1 MQKIN
6 VDLNSLFNLSYN
18 FENLKLLLTTISK
31 NQDMFETKLKDIER
45 RIKDNTK
52 SIELIQS
59 GEIEINNKGNLD
71 NINNFIIE
79 QSAKPLTPK
88 VDNAEKQI
96 DEFNMNKNEE
106 KIVGNKDTKEIKEM
120 DFEKNIEDI
129 YNYKVNKE
137 NKLLINEM
145 DNKILVLEDKIK
157 LLYNFIP
164 SFPEDKTK
172 TLNDIL
178 DEHQILIN
186 NNNLDI
192 KEMKDKMAKMK
203 NHLDEMLIKV
213 NDFSVYDIF
222 KDISDSGGDIEAS
235 KILIQA
241 LDKKTQERF
250 KFVEDRLKNDEQET
264 LKIKTDMINI
274 KNNSSF
280 EKRNLTTIKEQIIK
294 LQNEI
299 DLNKKSI
306 SEKITK
312 NKDEIDSMKEKE
324 INNLENV
331 NSQFKDINNKINNL
345 SNIIEIMKE
354 VKEKDKKNKE
364 EENNYLMPIFD
375 ENNFVNV
382 DKFNEFKE
390 TALKK
395 LNNLDKKYQALNSEM
410 KNEFF
415 EHEINAI
422 KMELNNKKPTQQEF
436 YNLNVQVQQFSEL
449 FENMKEDNSNLLSDM
464 RKMRD
469 TVSFLSKKYETVI
482 LQALNINKAN
492 EQSDEYKNK
501 EKNTILAKFDEYVE
515 ISIFNEFIKEQ
526 TRFTEKLKK
535 DFDSYRHFYDEIIET
550 LKKAA
555 SVQDLKNLEEYFVD
569 LLDEFKDK
577 SSKLYPKRSDINKNF
592 KSVELQIKQ
601 IYEYLIKKDE
611 QSENWLLAKKPL
623 GGFSCASCET
633 YLGDLKENNEKV
645 FWNQLPD
652 REQITTNTNKIGNGF
667 SRILNLVNINKE
679 IKKDNLFSNNLT
691 KADYGAYKKD
701 INQKKNSCG
710 TGGGGN
716 ETKTLDNNNTNN
728 TNNTNKQYMNIT
740 LTNNNNEKTII
751 KDFTFH
757 NNVSNTNY
765 SSLPKNS
772 LSPEEKKFGFTST
785 DDMNLFKQLKNKKY
799 NKGLPPIN
807 LNKEDSNM
815 KDINLSAGD
824 YFENIKEIKEVPK
837 VMKIIRKK
845 NK

>member
-79 QSAKPLTPK
+79 QSAKPPTPK

-96 DEFNMNKNEE
+96 DEFNINKNEE

-192 KEMKDKMAKMK
+192 KEIKDKMTKMK
-203 NHLDEMLIKV
+203 NDLDEMLIKV

-331 NSQFKDINNKINNL
+331 NSQFKDINNKINNI

-375 ENNFVNV
+375 ENNSSF
-382 DKFNEFKE
+382 KF
-390 TALKK
+390 
-395 LNNLDKKYQALNSEM
+395 
-410 KNEFF
+410 
-415 EHEINAI
+415 
-422 KMELNNKKPTQQEF
+422 
-436 YNLNVQVQQFSEL
+436 
-449 FENMKEDNSNLLSDM
+449 
-464 RKMRD
+464 RD
-469 TVSFLSKKYETVI
+469 
-482 LQALNINKAN
+482 
-492 EQSDEYKNK
+492 
-501 EKNTILAKFDEYVE
+501 EK
-515 ISIFNEFIKEQ
+515 
-526 TRFTEKLKK
+526 
-535 DFDSYRHFYDEIIET
+535 
-550 LKKAA
+550 
-555 SVQDLKNLEEYFVD
+555 
-569 LLDEFKDK
+569 
-577 SSKLYPKRSDINKNF
+577 
-592 KSVELQIKQ
+592 
-601 IYEYLIKKDE
+601 
-611 QSENWLLAKKPL
+611 
-623 GGFSCASCET
+623 
-633 YLGDLKENNEKV
+633 
-645 FWNQLPD
+645 
-652 REQITTNTNKIGNGF
+652 
-667 SRILNLVNINKE
+667 
-679 IKKDNLFSNNLT
+679 
-691 KADYGAYKKD
+691 
-701 INQKKNSCG
+701 
-710 TGGGGN
+710 
-716 ETKTLDNNNTNN
+716 
-728 TNNTNKQYMNIT
+728 
-740 LTNNNNEKTII
+740 
-751 KDFTFH
+751 
-757 NNVSNTNY
+757 
-765 SSLPKNS
+765 
-772 LSPEEKKFGFTST
+772 
-785 DDMNLFKQLKNKKY
+785 
-799 NKGLPPIN
+799 
-807 LNKEDSNM
+807 
-815 KDINLSAGD
+815 
-824 YFENIKEIKEVPK
+824 
-837 VMKIIRKK
+837 
-845 NK
+845 

>member
-45 RIKDNTK
+45 RIKENTK

-59 GEIEINNKGNLD
+59 GEIEINKQGNLD

-79 QSAKPLTPK
+79 QSAKPPTPK
-88 VDNAEKQI
+88 EDNVEKQV
-96 DEFNMNKNEE
+96 DELNINKKEE
-106 KIVGNKDTKEIKEM
+106 KIVVNKDTKEM

-137 NKLLINEM
+137 NKLLINEI

-192 KEMKDKMAKMK
+192 KEIK
-203 NHLDEMLIKV
+203 DEMLIKV
-213 NDFSVYDIF
+213 NDFNVYDIF

-241 LDKKTQERF
+241 LDRKTQERF
-250 KFVEDRLKNDEQET
+250 KFLEEKLKNDEQET
-264 LKIKTDMINI
+264 LKIKTDMTNI

-299 DLNKKSI
+299 DLNKKNN

-312 NKDEIDSMKEKE
+312 NKDEIESMKEKE
-324 INNLENV
+324 INNLENL

-345 SNIIEIMKE
+345 SSIIQIMKE
-354 VKEKDKKNKE
+354 DKEKDKKNKE
-364 EENNYLMPIFD
+364 EEDNYLIPNFD
-375 ENNFVNV
+375 ENNFVNI

-395 LNNLDKKYQALNSEM
+395 LNSLDKKYQALNSEM

-449 FENMKEDNSNLLSDM
+449 FENMKEDNSNLLIDM
-464 RKMRD
+464 RKMRE

-482 LQALNINKAN
+482 LQAMNINKAN
-492 EQSDEYKNK
+492 EQNDEYKNN

-526 TRFTEKLKK
+526 TKFTEKLKK

-555 SVQDLKNLEEYFVD
+555 SVQDLKNLEEYFID

-601 IYEYLIKKDE
+601 IYEYLTKKDE
-611 QSENWLLAKKPL
+611 QSDNWLLAKKPL
-623 GGFSCASCET
+623 GGFSCASCES
-633 YLGDLKENNEKV
+633 YIGDLKENNEKV

-652 REQITTNTNKIGNGF
+652 RELITTNTNKIGNGF

-679 IKKDNLFSNNLT
+679 IKRDNLFSNNLT
-691 KADYGAYKKD
+691 KADYGAYKND
-701 INQKKNSCG
+701 INKKKNSG
-710 TGGGGN
+710 GPGGGGN
-716 ETKTLDNNNTNN
+716 ETNTLENNNINI
-728 TNNTNKQYMNIT
+728 TNKQYMNIT

-751 KDFTFH
+751 KDFNFN

-772 LSPEEKKFGFTST
+772 LSPEENKFGFTST
-785 DDMNLFKQLKNKKY
+785 DGMNLFKQLKNKKF

-807 LNKEDSNM
+807 LYKDDSNL
-815 KDINLSAGD
+815 KDVNLSAGD
-824 YFENIKEIKEVPK
+824 YFEDMKEIKEIKEGPK

>member
-31 NQDMFETKLKDIER
+31 NQDMFENKIKDIEK

-52 SIELIQS
+52 SIEQILT
-59 GEIEINNKGNLD
+59 GEIDLNKQANLD

-79 QSAKPLTPK
+79 QSAKPPTPK
-88 VDNAEKQI
+88 NDILNL
-96 DEFNMNKNEE
+96 DELNLNKNEE
-106 KIVGNKDTKEIKEM
+106 KSQRKKEIKEM
-120 DFEKNIEDI
+120 DFEKNMEDI
-129 YNYKVNKE
+129 YNYRSNKE
-137 NKLLINEM
+137 NKLLFNDIEH
-145 DNKILVLEDKIK
+145 KILLLDEKIK

-178 DEHQILIN
+178 DEYQIHIN
-186 NNNLDI
+186 NNNYDI
-192 KEMKDKMAKMK
+192 KEMKDKTNKMK
-203 NHLDEMLIKV
+203 NQIDEMLIKV
-213 NDFSVYDIF
+213 NDFNVYDIF

-241 LDKKTQERF
+241 LDRKTQERF
-250 KFVEDRLKNDEQET
+250 KFQDEKIKNDEQET
-264 LKIKTDMINI
+264 LKIKTEITNL

-299 DLNKKSI
+299 DLNRKSI

-312 NKDEIDSMKEKE
+312 NEDEIDSIREKE
-324 INNLENV
+324 LQQLENM
-331 NSQFKDINNKINNL
+331 NNQIKDLNKQINNL
-345 SNIIEIMKE
+345 SNIIQMMKE
-354 VKEKDKKNKE
+354 EKEKEKELKKKE
-364 EENNYLMPIFD
+364 EED
-375 ENNFVNV
+375 EENIASQKIDVSNLVSI

-390 TALKK
+390 SLLKK
-395 LNNLDKKYQALNSEM
+395 LNSLDRKFQNLNSEM
-410 KNEFF
+410 KNDFF
-415 EHEINAI
+415 ENEINAI

-449 FENMKEDNSNLLSDM
+449 FDSMKEDNNNLQTDM
-464 RKMRD
+464 RKTKD
-469 TVSFLSKKYETVI
+469 TISFLTKKYETVI
-482 LQALNINKAN
+482 LQAMNVNKSN
-492 EQSDEYKNK
+492 EQNEEYKNF
-501 EKNTILAKFDEYVE
+501 ERNTILTKFDEYVE

-526 TRFTEKLKK
+526 TKFTEKLKK

-577 SSKLYPKRSDINKNF
+577 SNKFYSRKSEINKNF
-592 KSVELQIKQ
+592 KSIELQIKQ
-601 IYEYLIKKDE
+601 IYEYLNKKDE
-611 QSENWLLAKKPL
+611 QGDNWMLAKKPL

-652 REQITTNTNKIGNGF
+652 REIINPNTNINNNKIGNGF

-679 IKKDNLFSNNLT
+679 IKKDNLFSNSLT
-691 KADYGAYKKD
+691 KADYGAYKNE
-701 INQKKNSCG
+701 INKKKYSG
-710 TGGGGN
+710 PGGLS
-716 ETKTLDNNNTNN
+716 EPVTLEN
-728 TNNTNKQYMNIT
+728 NKQYMNIT
-740 LTNNNNEKTII
+740 LNNNNNEDRKTIV
-751 KDFTFH
+751 KDLNT
-757 NNVSNTNY
+757 NNNITNTNY
-765 SSLPKNS
+765 SSLPKNT
-772 LSPEEKKFGFTST
+772 LSQEDMKFGLTST
-785 DDMNLFKQLKNKKY
+785 DNMNLFKQLKGKKFNKA
-799 NKGLPPIN
+799 LPPIN
-807 LNKEDSNM
+807 LNKDDSNM
-815 KDINLSAGD
+815 KDVNLSAGD
-824 YFENIKEIKEVPK
+824 YFESNKDIKEIKEVPK

>member
-31 NQDMFETKLKDIER
+31 NQDMFENKIKDIEK

-52 SIELIQS
+52 SIEQILT
-59 GEIEINNKGNLD
+59 GEIDLNKQANLD

-79 QSAKPLTPK
+79 QSAKPPTPK
-88 VDNAEKQI
+88 NDILNL
-96 DEFNMNKNEE
+96 DELNLNKNEE
-106 KIVGNKDTKEIKEM
+106 KSQRKKEIKEM
-120 DFEKNIEDI
+120 DFEKNMEDI
-129 YNYKVNKE
+129 YNYRANKE
-137 NKLLINEM
+137 NKLLFNDI
-145 DNKILVLEDKIK
+145 DHKILLLDEKIK

-178 DEHQILIN
+178 DEYQIHIN
-186 NNNLDI
+186 NNNYDI
-192 KEMKDKMAKMK
+192 KEMKDKTNKMK
-203 NHLDEMLIKV
+203 NQIDEMLIKV
-213 NDFSVYDIF
+213 NEFNVYDIF

-241 LDKKTQERF
+241 LDRKTQERF
-250 KFVEDRLKNDEQET
+250 KFQDEKIKNDEQET
-264 LKIKTDMINI
+264 LKIKTEITNL

-299 DLNKKSI
+299 DLNRKSI

-312 NKDEIDSMKEKE
+312 NEDEIDSIREKE
-324 INNLENV
+324 LQQLENM
-331 NSQFKDINNKINNL
+331 NNQIKDLNKQINNL
-345 SNIIEIMKE
+345 SNIIQMMKE
-354 VKEKDKKNKE
+354 EKEKEKELKKKE
-364 EENNYLMPIFD
+364 EED
-375 ENNFVNV
+375 EENIASQKIDVSNLVSI
-382 DKFNEFKE
+382 DKFNEFRE
-390 TALKK
+390 SLLKK
-395 LNNLDKKYQALNSEM
+395 LNSLDRKFQNLNSEM
-410 KNEFF
+410 KNDFF
-415 EHEINAI
+415 ENEINAI

-449 FENMKEDNSNLLSDM
+449 FESMKEDNNNLQTDM
-464 RKMRD
+464 RKTKD
-469 TVSFLSKKYETVI
+469 TISFLTKKYETVI
-482 LQALNINKAN
+482 LQAMNVNKAN
-492 EQSDEYKNK
+492 EQNEEYKNF
-501 EKNTILAKFDEYVE
+501 ERNTILTKFDEYVE

-526 TRFTEKLKK
+526 TKFTEKLKK

-577 SSKLYPKRSDINKNF
+577 SNKFYSRKSEINKNF
-592 KSVELQIKQ
+592 KSIELQIKQ
-601 IYEYLIKKDE
+601 IYEYLNKKDE
-611 QSENWLLAKKPL
+611 QGDNWMLAKKPL

-652 REQITTNTNKIGNGF
+652 REIINPNTNINNNKIGNGF

-679 IKKDNLFSNNLT
+679 IKKDNLFSNSLT
-691 KADYGAYKKD
+691 KADYGAYKNE
-701 INQKKNSCG
+701 INKKKYSG
-710 TGGGGN
+710 PGGLS
-716 ETKTLDNNNTNN
+716 EPVTLEN
-728 TNNTNKQYMNIT
+728 NKQYMNIT
-740 LTNNNNEKTII
+740 LNNNNNEDRKTVV
-751 KDFTFH
+751 KDLNT
-757 NNVSNTNY
+757 NNNITNTNY
-765 SSLPKNS
+765 SSLPKNT
-772 LSPEEKKFGFTST
+772 LSQEDMKFGLTST
-785 DDMNLFKQLKNKKY
+785 DNMNLFKQLKGKKFNKA
-799 NKGLPPIN
+799 LPPIN
-807 LNKEDSNM
+807 LNKDDSNM
-815 KDINLSAGD
+815 KDVNLSAGD
-824 YFENIKEIKEVPK
+824 YFESNKDIKEIKEVPK

>member
-31 NQDMFETKLKDIER
+31 NQDMFENKIKDIEK

-52 SIELIQS
+52 SIEQILT
-59 GEIEINNKGNLD
+59 GEIDLNKQANLD

-79 QSAKPLTPK
+79 QSAKPPTPK
-88 VDNAEKQI
+88 NDILNL
-96 DEFNMNKNEE
+96 DELNLNKNEE
-106 KIVGNKDTKEIKEM
+106 KSQRKKEIKEM
-120 DFEKNIEDI
+120 DFEKNMEDI
-129 YNYKVNKE
+129 YNYRSNKE
-137 NKLLINEM
+137 NKLLFNDIEH
-145 DNKILVLEDKIK
+145 KILLLDEKIK

-178 DEHQILIN
+178 DEYQIHIN
-186 NNNLDI
+186 NNNYDI
-192 KEMKDKMAKMK
+192 KEMKDKTNKMK
-203 NHLDEMLIKV
+203 NQIDEMLIKV
-213 NDFSVYDIF
+213 NEFNVYDIF

-241 LDKKTQERF
+241 LDRKTQERF
-250 KFVEDRLKNDEQET
+250 KFQDEKIKNDEQET
-264 LKIKTDMINI
+264 LKIKTEITNL

-299 DLNKKSI
+299 DLNRKSI

-312 NKDEIDSMKEKE
+312 NEDEIDSIREKE
-324 INNLENV
+324 LQQLENM
-331 NSQFKDINNKINNL
+331 NNQIKDLNKQINNL
-345 SNIIEIMKE
+345 SNIIQMMKE
-354 VKEKDKKNKE
+354 EKEKEKELKKKE
-364 EENNYLMPIFD
+364 EED
-375 ENNFVNV
+375 EENIASQKIDVSNLVSI

-390 TALKK
+390 SLLKK
-395 LNNLDKKYQALNSEM
+395 LNSLDRKFQNLNSEM
-410 KNEFF
+410 KNDFF
-415 EHEINAI
+415 ENEINAI
-422 KMELNNKKPTQQEF
+422 KMELSNKKPTQQEF

-449 FENMKEDNSNLLSDM
+449 FESMKEDNNNLQTDM
-464 RKMRD
+464 RKTKD
-469 TVSFLSKKYETVI
+469 TISFLTKKYETVI
-482 LQALNINKAN
+482 LQAMNVNKAN
-492 EQSDEYKNK
+492 EQNEEYKNF
-501 EKNTILAKFDEYVE
+501 ERNTILTKFDEYVE

-526 TRFTEKLKK
+526 TKFTEKLKK

-577 SSKLYPKRSDINKNF
+577 SNKFYSRKSEINKNF
-592 KSVELQIKQ
+592 KSIELQIKQ
-601 IYEYLIKKDE
+601 IYEYLNKKDE
-611 QSENWLLAKKPL
+611 QGDNWMLAKKPL

-652 REQITTNTNKIGNGF
+652 REIINPNTNINNNKIGNGF

-679 IKKDNLFSNNLT
+679 IKKDNLFSNSLT
-691 KADYGAYKKD
+691 KADYGAYKNE
-701 INQKKNSCG
+701 ITQKKYSG
-710 TGGGGN
+710 PGVLS
-716 ETKTLDNNNTNN
+716 EPVTLEN
-728 TNNTNKQYMNIT
+728 NKQYMNIT
-740 LTNNNNEKTII
+740 LNNNNNEDRKTIV
-751 KDFTFH
+751 KDLNT
-757 NNVSNTNY
+757 NNNITNTNY
-765 SSLPKNS
+765 SSLPKNT
-772 LSPEEKKFGFTST
+772 LSQEDMKFGLTST
-785 DDMNLFKQLKNKKY
+785 DNMNLFKQLKGKKFNKA
-799 NKGLPPIN
+799 LPPIN
-807 LNKEDSNM
+807 LNKDDSNM
-815 KDINLSAGD
+815 KDVNLSAGD
-824 YFENIKEIKEVPK
+824 YFESNKDIKEIKEVPK

>member
-31 NQDMFETKLKDIER
+31 NQDMFENKIKDIEK

-52 SIELIQS
+52 SIEQILT
-59 GEIEINNKGNLD
+59 GEIDLNKQANLD

-79 QSAKPLTPK
+79 QSAKPPTPK
-88 VDNAEKQI
+88 NDILNL
-96 DEFNMNKNEE
+96 DELNLNKNEE
-106 KIVGNKDTKEIKEM
+106 KSQRKKEIKEM
-120 DFEKNIEDI
+120 DFEKNMEDI
-129 YNYKVNKE
+129 YNYRANKE
-137 NKLLINEM
+137 NKLLFNDI
-145 DNKILVLEDKIK
+145 DHKILLLDEKIK

-178 DEHQILIN
+178 DEYQIHIN
-186 NNNLDI
+186 NNNYDI
-192 KEMKDKMAKMK
+192 KEMKDKTNKMK
-203 NHLDEMLIKV
+203 NQIDEMLIKV
-213 NDFSVYDIF
+213 NEFNVYDIF

-241 LDKKTQERF
+241 LDRKTQERF
-250 KFVEDRLKNDEQET
+250 KFQDEKIKNDEQET
-264 LKIKTDMINI
+264 LKIKTEITNL

-299 DLNKKSI
+299 DLNRKSI

-312 NKDEIDSMKEKE
+312 NEDEIDSVREKE
-324 INNLENV
+324 LQQLENM
-331 NSQFKDINNKINNL
+331 NNQIKDLNKQINNL
-345 SNIIEIMKE
+345 SNIIQMMKE
-354 VKEKDKKNKE
+354 EKEKEKELKKKE
-364 EENNYLMPIFD
+364 EED
-375 ENNFVNV
+375 EENIASQKIDVSNLVSI
-382 DKFNEFKE
+382 DKFNEFRE
-390 TALKK
+390 SLLKK
-395 LNNLDKKYQALNSEM
+395 LNSLDRKFQNLNSEM
-410 KNEFF
+410 KNDFF
-415 EHEINAI
+415 ENEINAI

-449 FENMKEDNSNLLSDM
+449 FESMKEDNNNLQTDM
-464 RKMRD
+464 RKTKD
-469 TVSFLSKKYETVI
+469 TISFLTKKYETVI
-482 LQALNINKAN
+482 LQAMNVNKAN
-492 EQSDEYKNK
+492 EQNEEYKNF
-501 EKNTILAKFDEYVE
+501 ERNTILTKFDEYVE

-526 TRFTEKLKK
+526 TKFTEKLKK

-577 SSKLYPKRSDINKNF
+577 SNKFYSRKSEINKNF
-592 KSVELQIKQ
+592 KSIELQIKQ
-601 IYEYLIKKDE
+601 IYEYLNKKDE
-611 QSENWLLAKKPL
+611 QGDNWMLAKKPL

-652 REQITTNTNKIGNGF
+652 REIINPNTNINNNKIGNGF

-679 IKKDNLFSNNLT
+679 IKKDNLFSNSLT
-691 KADYGAYKKD
+691 KADYGAYKNE
-701 INQKKNSCG
+701 INKKKYSG
-710 TGGGGN
+710 PGGLS
-716 ETKTLDNNNTNN
+716 EPVTLEN
-728 TNNTNKQYMNIT
+728 NKQYMNIT
-740 LTNNNNEKTII
+740 LNNNNNEDRKTIV
-751 KDFTFH
+751 KDLNT
-757 NNVSNTNY
+757 NNNITNTNY
-765 SSLPKNS
+765 SSLPKNT
-772 LSPEEKKFGFTST
+772 LSQEDMKFGLTST
-785 DDMNLFKQLKNKKY
+785 DNMNLFKQLKGKKFNKA
-799 NKGLPPIN
+799 LPPIN
-807 LNKEDSNM
+807 LNKDDSNM
-815 KDINLSAGD
+815 KDVNLSAGD
-824 YFENIKEIKEVPK
+824 YFESNKDIKEIKEVPK

>member
-1 MQKIN
+1 MKI
-6 VDLNSLFNLSYN
+6 
-18 FENLKLLLTTISK
+18 I
-31 NQDMFETKLKDIER
+31 
-45 RIKDNTK
+45 
-52 SIELIQS
+52 
-59 GEIEINNKGNLD
+59 
-71 NINNFIIE
+71 
-79 QSAKPLTPK
+79 
-88 VDNAEKQI
+88 
-96 DEFNMNKNEE
+96 
-106 KIVGNKDTKEIKEM
+106 
-120 DFEKNIEDI
+120 
-129 YNYKVNKE
+129 
-137 NKLLINEM
+137 
-145 DNKILVLEDKIK
+145 
-157 LLYNFIP
+157 
-164 SFPEDKTK
+164 
-172 TLNDIL
+172 
-178 DEHQILIN
+178 
-186 NNNLDI
+186 
-192 KEMKDKMAKMK
+192 
-203 NHLDEMLIKV
+203 
-213 NDFSVYDIF
+213 
-222 KDISDSGGDIEAS
+222 
-235 KILIQA
+235 
-241 LDKKTQERF
+241 
-250 KFVEDRLKNDEQET
+250 
-264 LKIKTDMINI
+264 
-274 KNNSSF
+274 
-280 EKRNLTTIKEQIIK
+280 
-294 LQNEI
+294 
-299 DLNKKSI
+299 
-306 SEKITK
+306 
-312 NKDEIDSMKEKE
+312 
-324 INNLENV
+324 
-331 NSQFKDINNKINNL
+331 
-345 SNIIEIMKE
+345 
-354 VKEKDKKNKE
+354 
-364 EENNYLMPIFD
+364 
-375 ENNFVNV
+375 
-382 DKFNEFKE
+382 
-390 TALKK
+390 
-395 LNNLDKKYQALNSEM
+395 QALNSEM

-691 KADYGAYKKD
+691 KADYGDYKKD

-710 TGGGGN
+710 TGVGGK
-716 ETKTLDNNNTNN
+716 EVKTLDNNN

-807 LNKEDSNM
+807 LNKDDSNM

>member
-31 NQDMFETKLKDIER
+31 NQDMFENKIKDIEK

-52 SIELIQS
+52 SIEQILT
-59 GEIEINNKGNLD
+59 GEIDLNKQANLD

-79 QSAKPLTPK
+79 QSAKPPTPK
-88 VDNAEKQI
+88 NDILNL
-96 DEFNMNKNEE
+96 DELNLNKNEE
-106 KIVGNKDTKEIKEM
+106 KSQRKKEIKEM
-120 DFEKNIEDI
+120 DFEKNMEDI
-129 YNYKVNKE
+129 YNYRSNKE
-137 NKLLINEM
+137 NKLLFNDIEH
-145 DNKILVLEDKIK
+145 KILLLDEKIK

-178 DEHQILIN
+178 DEYQIHIN
-186 NNNLDI
+186 NNNYDI
-192 KEMKDKMAKMK
+192 KEMKDKTNKMK
-203 NHLDEMLIKV
+203 NQIDEMLIKV
-213 NDFSVYDIF
+213 NDFNVYDIF

-241 LDKKTQERF
+241 LDRKTQERF
-250 KFVEDRLKNDEQET
+250 KFQDEKIKNDEQET
-264 LKIKTDMINI
+264 LKIKTEITNL

-299 DLNKKSI
+299 DLNRKSI

-312 NKDEIDSMKEKE
+312 NEDEIDSIREKE
-324 INNLENV
+324 LQQLENM
-331 NSQFKDINNKINNL
+331 NNQIKDLNKQINNL
-345 SNIIEIMKE
+345 SNIIQMMKE
-354 VKEKDKKNKE
+354 EKEKEKELKKKE
-364 EENNYLMPIFD
+364 EED
-375 ENNFVNV
+375 EENIASQKIDVSNLVSI

-390 TALKK
+390 SSLKK
-395 LNNLDKKYQALNSEM
+395 LNSLDRKFQNLNSEM
-410 KNEFF
+410 KNDFF
-415 EHEINAI
+415 ENEINAI

-449 FENMKEDNSNLLSDM
+449 FESMKEDNNNLQTDM
-464 RKMRD
+464 RKTKD
-469 TVSFLSKKYETVI
+469 TISFLTKKYETVI
-482 LQALNINKAN
+482 LQAMNVNKAN
-492 EQSDEYKNK
+492 EQNEEYKNF
-501 EKNTILAKFDEYVE
+501 ERNTILTKFDEYVE

-526 TRFTEKLKK
+526 TKFTEKLKK

-577 SSKLYPKRSDINKNF
+577 SNKFYSRKSEINKNF
-592 KSVELQIKQ
+592 KSIELQIKQ
-601 IYEYLIKKDE
+601 IYEYLNKKDE
-611 QSENWLLAKKPL
+611 QGDNWMLAKKPL

-652 REQITTNTNKIGNGF
+652 REIVNPNTNINNNKIGNGF

-679 IKKDNLFSNNLT
+679 IKKDNLFSNSLT
-691 KADYGAYKKD
+691 KADYGAYKNE
-701 INQKKNSCG
+701 INKKKYSG
-710 TGGGGN
+710 PGGLS
-716 ETKTLDNNNTNN
+716 EPVTLEN
-728 TNNTNKQYMNIT
+728 NKQYMNIN
-740 LTNNNNEKTII
+740 LNNNNNEDRKTIV
-751 KDFTFH
+751 KDLNT
-757 NNVSNTNY
+757 NNNITNTNY
-765 SSLPKNS
+765 SSLPKNT
-772 LSPEEKKFGFTST
+772 LSQEDMKFGLTST
-785 DDMNLFKQLKNKKY
+785 DNMNLFKQLKGKKFNKA
-799 NKGLPPIN
+799 LPPIN
-807 LNKEDSNM
+807 LNKDDSNM
-815 KDINLSAGD
+815 KDVNLSAGD
-824 YFENIKEIKEVPK
+824 YFESNKDIKEIKEVPK

>member
-31 NQDMFETKLKDIER
+31 NQDMFENKIKDIEK

-52 SIELIQS
+52 SIEQILT
-59 GEIEINNKGNLD
+59 GEIDLNKQANLD

-79 QSAKPLTPK
+79 QSAKPPTPK
-88 VDNAEKQI
+88 NDILNL
-96 DEFNMNKNEE
+96 DELNLNKNEE
-106 KIVGNKDTKEIKEM
+106 KSQRKKEIKEM
-120 DFEKNIEDI
+120 DFEKNMEDI
-129 YNYKVNKE
+129 YNYRSNKE
-137 NKLLINEM
+137 NKLLFNDIEH
-145 DNKILVLEDKIK
+145 KILLLDEKIK

-178 DEHQILIN
+178 DEYQIHIN
-186 NNNLDI
+186 NNNYDI
-192 KEMKDKMAKMK
+192 KEMKDKTNKMK
-203 NHLDEMLIKV
+203 NQIDEMLIKV
-213 NDFSVYDIF
+213 NDFNVYDIF

-241 LDKKTQERF
+241 LDRKTQERF
-250 KFVEDRLKNDEQET
+250 KFQDEKIKNDEQET
-264 LKIKTDMINI
+264 LKIKTEITNL

-299 DLNKKSI
+299 DLNRKSI

-312 NKDEIDSMKEKE
+312 NEDEIDSIREKE
-324 INNLENV
+324 LQQLENM
-331 NSQFKDINNKINNL
+331 NNQIKDLNKQINNL
-345 SNIIEIMKE
+345 SNIIQMMKE
-354 VKEKDKKNKE
+354 EKEKEKELKKKE
-364 EENNYLMPIFD
+364 EED
-375 ENNFVNV
+375 EENIASQKIDVSNLVSI

-390 TALKK
+390 SSLKK
-395 LNNLDKKYQALNSEM
+395 LNSLDRKFQNLNSEM
-410 KNEFF
+410 KNDFF
-415 EHEINAI
+415 ENEINAI

-449 FENMKEDNSNLLSDM
+449 FESMKEDNNNLQTDM
-464 RKMRD
+464 RKAKD
-469 TVSFLSKKYETVI
+469 TISFLTKKYETVI
-482 LQALNINKAN
+482 LQAMNVNKAN
-492 EQSDEYKNK
+492 EQNEEYKNF
-501 EKNTILAKFDEYVE
+501 ERNTILTKFDEYVE

-526 TRFTEKLKK
+526 TKFTEKLKK

-577 SSKLYPKRSDINKNF
+577 SNKFYSRKSEINKNF
-592 KSVELQIKQ
+592 KSIELQIKQ
-601 IYEYLIKKDE
+601 IYEYLNKKDE
-611 QSENWLLAKKPL
+611 QGDNWMLAKKPL

-652 REQITTNTNKIGNGF
+652 REIVNPNTNINNNKIGNGF

-679 IKKDNLFSNNLT
+679 IKKDNLFSNSLT
-691 KADYGAYKKD
+691 KADYGAYKNE
-701 INQKKNSCG
+701 INKKKYSG
-710 TGGGGN
+710 PGGLS
-716 ETKTLDNNNTNN
+716 EPVTLEN
-728 TNNTNKQYMNIT
+728 NKQYMNIT
-740 LTNNNNEKTII
+740 LNNNNNEDRKTIV
-751 KDFTFH
+751 KDLNT
-757 NNVSNTNY
+757 NNNITNTNY
-765 SSLPKNS
+765 SSLPKNT
-772 LSPEEKKFGFTST
+772 LSQEDMKFGLTST
-785 DDMNLFKQLKNKKY
+785 DNMNLFKQLKGKKFNKA
-799 NKGLPPIN
+799 LPPIN
-807 LNKEDSNM
+807 LNKDDSNM
-815 KDINLSAGD
+815 KDVNLSAGD
-824 YFENIKEIKEVPK
+824 YFESNKDIKEIKEVPK

>member
-31 NQDMFETKLKDIER
+31 NQDMFENKIKDIEK

-52 SIELIQS
+52 SIEQILT
-59 GEIEINNKGNLD
+59 GEIDLNKQANLD

-79 QSAKPLTPK
+79 QSAKPPTPK
-88 VDNAEKQI
+88 NDILNL
-96 DEFNMNKNEE
+96 DELNLNKNEE
-106 KIVGNKDTKEIKEM
+106 KSQRKKEIKEM
-120 DFEKNIEDI
+120 DFEKNMEDI
-129 YNYKVNKE
+129 YNYRSNKE
-137 NKLLINEM
+137 NKLLFNDIEH
-145 DNKILVLEDKIK
+145 KILLLDEKIK

-178 DEHQILIN
+178 DEYQIHIN
-186 NNNLDI
+186 NNNYDI
-192 KEMKDKMAKMK
+192 KEMKDKTNKMK
-203 NHLDEMLIKV
+203 NQIDEMLIKV
-213 NDFSVYDIF
+213 NEFNVYDIF

-241 LDKKTQERF
+241 LDRKTQERF
-250 KFVEDRLKNDEQET
+250 KFQDEKIKNDEQET
-264 LKIKTDMINI
+264 LKIKTEITNL

-299 DLNKKSI
+299 DLNRKSI

-312 NKDEIDSMKEKE
+312 NEDEIDSIREKE
-324 INNLENV
+324 LQQLENM
-331 NSQFKDINNKINNL
+331 NNQIKDLNKQINNL
-345 SNIIEIMKE
+345 SNIIQMMKE
-354 VKEKDKKNKE
+354 EKEKEKELKKKE
-364 EENNYLMPIFD
+364 EED
-375 ENNFVNV
+375 EENIASQKIDLSNLVSI

-390 TALKK
+390 SSLKK
-395 LNNLDKKYQALNSEM
+395 LNSLDRKFQNLNSEM
-410 KNEFF
+410 KNDFF
-415 EHEINAI
+415 ENEINAI
-422 KMELNNKKPTQQEF
+422 KMELSNKKPTQQEF

-449 FENMKEDNSNLLSDM
+449 FESMKEDNNNLQTDM
-464 RKMRD
+464 RKTKD
-469 TVSFLSKKYETVI
+469 TISFLTKKYETVI
-482 LQALNINKAN
+482 LQAMNVNKAN
-492 EQSDEYKNK
+492 EQNEEYKNF
-501 EKNTILAKFDEYVE
+501 ERNTILTKFDEYVE

-526 TRFTEKLKK
+526 TKFTEKLKK

-577 SSKLYPKRSDINKNF
+577 SNKFYSRKSEINKNF
-592 KSVELQIKQ
+592 KSIELQIKQ
-601 IYEYLIKKDE
+601 IYEYLNKKDE
-611 QSENWLLAKKPL
+611 QGDNWMLAKKPL

-652 REQITTNTNKIGNGF
+652 REIINPNTNINNNKIGNGF

-679 IKKDNLFSNNLT
+679 IKKDNLFSNSLT
-691 KADYGAYKKD
+691 KADYGAYKNV
-701 INQKKNSCG
+701 ITQKKYSG
-710 TGGGGN
+710 PGGIS
-716 ETKTLDNNNTNN
+716 EPVTLEN
-728 TNNTNKQYMNIT
+728 NKQYMNIT
-740 LTNNNNEKTII
+740 LNNNNNEDRKTIV
-751 KDFTFH
+751 KDLNK
-757 NNVSNTNY
+757 NNNITNTNY
-765 SSLPKNS
+765 SSLPKNT
-772 LSPEEKKFGFTST
+772 LSQEDMKFGLTST
-785 DDMNLFKQLKNKKY
+785 DNMNLFKQLKGKKFNKA
-799 NKGLPPIN
+799 LPPIN
-807 LNKEDSNM
+807 LNKDDSNM
-815 KDINLSAGD
+815 KDVNLSAGD
-824 YFENIKEIKEVPK
+824 YFESNKDIKEIKEVPK